1 MGRAG
6 RQPGEDIAQ
15 VRPARPEDG
24 VGLSALL
31 GVLGYPCPA
40 EEAAQRVLDLR
51 EDLNQSLLVADT
63 EGQLA
68 GLVCCDLSYYLPL
81 GALTCRITALSVA
94 EFAQRQGI
102 GRLLLRE
109 AESLAR
115 SAGLCAEAV
124 RLLDNEDHQA
134 LVDAGTGSC
143 TPGTLDARALG
154 ALPRERRTD
163 PRPPRLNRTGG
174 AIPRPVPRPA

>member
-6 RQPGEDIAQ
+6 GPPGAIAQ

-31 GVLGYPCPA
+31 TVLGYPCPA
-40 EEAAQRVLDLR
+40 EEAAQRVIDLR
-51 EDLNQSLLVADT
+51 EDPNQTLLVAEM

-81 GALTCRITALSVA
+81 GAFTCRITALSVA
-94 EFAQRQGI
+94 EAAQRQGV

-115 SAGLCAEAV
+115 AAGAV
-124 RLLDNEDHQA
+124 RIELTSAAHREEAHAFYRACGYGEGAHRFVKRLG
-134 LVDAGTGSC
+134 DA
-143 TPGTLDARALG
+143 
-154 ALPRERRTD
+154 
-163 PRPPRLNRTGG
+163 
-174 AIPRPVPRPA
+174 